1 MDQPRILVVDDDP
14 DLLHL
19 INVRLSV
26 AGYDVVMASSGLQAL
41 EQFRTNHPQAVITD
55 LRMDGM
61 DGHALFARL
70 HAEAPSVPVIIL
82 TAHGTIPDA
91 VAATQRG
98 VFSFLTK
105 PFDGKQLLERVAEA
119 VALSPPLA
127 SFGSED
133 NWRAD
138 IVSVSIAL
146 DELLRQARRAA
157 EDSRPMLIV
166 GPPGAGKS
174 ILTSAIHRA
183 SARGKGPLI
192 AVPCAT
198 LPPEEVEAQLFG
210 GWGDKGAAHGVGKTL
225 AAAKNGTLVL
235 DEVAALSPVA
245 QARLLPLVRT
255 STTELFGQPRSGL
268 PDVRVIATTAHPLD
282 RAIRDGSF
290 RADLYYALA
299 ATTLRVPPLSERVED
314 IPALVAHFCAAASG
328 DRRLSP
334 EALNLLQEAPWPGNV
349 GQLRSVVEQ
358 VVSLSVTPLVP
369 ATLVR
374 RVLSEEKERNTLGF
388 DEARRSFEREY
399 LAQLLQTTNGNVAR
413 AARVAQRNRT
423 EFYKLLARHNLD
435 PAAFK

>member
-1 MDQPRILVVDDDP
+1 MDRPRILVVDDDP

-26 AGYDVVMASSGLQAL
+26 AGYDVVMASSGHQAL
-41 EQFRTNHPQAVITD
+41 ELFRTTHPQAVITD

-119 VALSPPLA
+119 VALSPPL
-127 SFGSED
+127 GILGEED
-133 NWRAD
+133 NWRAE
-138 IVSVSIAL
+138 ITSVSIAV
-146 DELLRQARRAA
+146 DELLRQARRAS
-157 EDSRPMLIV
+157 EDSRPLLIV
-166 GPPGAGKS
+166 GPPGSGKS
-174 ILTSAIHRA
+174 TLARVIHRV
-183 SARGKGPLI
+183 SLRGKVPL
-192 AVPCAT
+192 VVMPCAT

-210 GWGDKGAAHGVGKTL
+210 GWGDKGLPHGVGHALL
-225 AAAKNGTLVL
+225 AAKGGTLVL

-255 STTELFGQPRSGL
+255 TAELFGQSRSGL
-268 PDVRVIATTAHPLD
+268 PDVRVIAVTAQPLD

-299 ATTLRVPPLSERVED
+299 STTLRVPPLAERVED
-314 IPALVAHFCAAASG
+314 IPALVARFCAELSP
-328 DRRLSP
+328 DRRMSP
-334 EALNLLQEAPWPGNV
+334 EALNLLQEAHWLGNI
-349 GQLRSVVEQ
+349 GQLRNVVDQ
-358 VVSLSVTPLVP
+358 VLSLAVTPLVP

-374 RVLSEEKERNTLGF
+374 RVLSEEQERNTVGF
-388 DEARRSFEREY
+388 DEARRNFEREY
-399 LAQLLQTTNGNVAR
+399 LAQLLQTTSGNVAR

-423 EFYKLLARHNLD
+423 EFYKLLARHGLD
-435 PAAFK
+435 PGAFK